1 MNSPIL
7 PFNKKAEIF
16 FKKHYFLIKIPNYRK
31 LFGFP
36 NGKIH
41 FGDKC
46 CTWFIS
52 EFSEKSS
59 VPNQMKTWIQFII
72 ICPINYINF
81 SSKQLFNS
89 FLKYLFLLIA
99 AGLINVLSIVF
110 SDVVAT
116 IFQIVIVLLI

>member
-1 MNSPIL
+1 M
-7 PFNKKAEIF
+7 
-16 FKKHYFLIKIPNYRK
+16 PNYSK
-31 LFGFP
+31 LFGFL
-36 NGKIH
+36 NRKIN

-59 VPNQMKTWIQFII
+59 VPTQMKTWIHFII

-81 SSKQLFNS
+81 SLNQLFNS
-89 FLKYLFLLIA
+89 FLKYVFVLMA

-110 SDVVAT
+110 IDVAAT
-116 IFQIVIVLLI
+116 IFQIAIILLIIKNKLHAFWILAT